1 MTNRKI
7 KSKISD
13 FDLFFKLYLTEIPPI
28 NLRGL
33 TGTLT
38 QLSVVVGILLSNIF
52 GLKEIF
58 GLFIFFNFETITNNK
73 KIYSQMFFRN
83 Q

>member
-1 MTNRKI
+1 MTNHKI
-7 KSKISD
+7 KSKRAD
-13 FDLFFKLYLTEIPPI
+13 FDFFFKLYLTEIPPI

-58 GLFIFFNFETITNNK
+58 GLLFFLILNQLLAIK
-73 KIYSQMFFRN
+73 RYILKFF
-83 Q
+83 